1 MRSKTAFLV
10 IILASVLMASVP
22 AKAPMV
28 VEKAPDFTLT
38 DIDGNV
44 FTLSDHRG
52 KVVLLDFFIT
62 SAWICIEMQPVL
74 REIRDNFTEDE
85 LVMISVSVGY
95 DDTVEDIRE
104 FRSQHSANWI
114 FANDTQNLKM
124 SYAVR
129 GVPMEFVID
138 VNGYIHHTQAGMT
151 LAGVLSDE
159 IEEARTGYVPPET
172 PYALI
177 AIVLMVV
184 VGVVSG
190 AVAALLWRVRG

>member
-10 IILASVLMASVP
+10 IILASVLAASAP
-22 AKAPMV
+22 AKAPLV
-28 VEKAPDFTLT
+28 PEKAPDFTLT
-38 DIDGNV
+38 DIDGNT

-62 SAWICIEMQPVL
+62 SAGTCIEMQPVL
-74 REIRDNFTEDE
+74 REIRDNFTEEE

-95 DDTVEDIRE
+95 GDTVEDIRE
-104 FRSQHSANWI
+104 FRSEHSASWI

-129 GVPMEFVID
+129 GIPMEFIID
-138 VNGYIHHTQAGMT
+138 VNGYIHYEHLGSTT
-151 LAGVLSDE
+151 AGVLSDE
-159 IEEARTGYVPPET
+159 IEEARTGYAPPEI

-184 VGVVSG
+184 IGVVS
-190 AVAALLWRVRG
+190 ATVAALLWRGRG

>member
-1 MRSKTAFLV
+1 LRSKTAFLV
-10 IILASVLMASVP
+10 VILASVLVASVP
-22 AKAPMV
+22 AKAPIV
-28 VEKAPDFTLT
+28 IEKAPDFTLT
-38 DIDGNV
+38 DIDGNA

-62 SAWICIEMQPVL
+62 SAWTCIEKQPAL

-95 DDTVEDIRE
+95 GDTVEDIRE
-104 FRSQHSANWI
+104 FRSEHSASWI

-129 GVPMEFVID
+129 GVPMESIID
-138 VNGYIHHTQAGMT
+138 VNGYIHHTQVGMT
-151 LAGVLSDE
+151 TAGVLSDA
-159 IEEARTGYVPPET
+159 IERARTGYAPPEI

-177 AIVLMVV
+177 AIVIMVV

-190 AVAALLWRVRG
+190 AVAALLWRGRG